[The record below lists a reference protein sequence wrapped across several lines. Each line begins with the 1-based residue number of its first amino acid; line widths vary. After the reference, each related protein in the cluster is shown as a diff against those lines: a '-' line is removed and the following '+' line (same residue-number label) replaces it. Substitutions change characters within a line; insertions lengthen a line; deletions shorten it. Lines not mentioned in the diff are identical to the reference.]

1 MPQNTD
7 DPILDERFRAA
18 LGLAAVLHHRQVRKG
33 TKIPYVAHLL
43 QVAATVLDHGGDGDE
58 AAAAL
63 LHDAAEDQ
71 GGEPTLRRIEE
82 ACGARVASIVRE
94 CSDSLAEDDSKKD
107 PWRVR
112 KERYL
117 AHLASSSVSARLVS
131 AADKL
136 HNCRSTARDWR
147 REGDALWRRFNAGM
161 DDQLWYHRAVVE
173 RLRASDPAPNLA
185 ELVDELDDAVTDLE
199 MLASR
204 GSLSQALAIAARVH
218 SRQRDKAGA
227 EYILHPLRVMSRV
240 GTDVERIAAVLHD
253 VVEDG
258 PGWTSARLRREGFSD
273 EVVGA
278 VDALTKREGEDYAD
292 FVRRA
297 GAHPVARRV
306 KLADLEDNM
315 DVRRLGAVTDKD
327 VERLRKYH
335 AARRELTS
343 PPFPRP
349 Q

>member
-1 MPQNTD
+1 MPQTTD

-18 LGLAAVLHHRQVRKG
+18 MGLAAVLHHRQVRKG
-33 TKIPYVAHLL
+33 TKIPYLAHLL
-43 QVAATVLDHGGDGDE
+43 QVAATVLEHGGDGDE

-71 GGEPTLRRIEE
+71 GGEATLRRIEE
-82 ACGARVASIVRE
+82 ACGARVAAIVRE

-117 AHLASSSVSARLVS
+117 AHLASASASARLVS

-136 HNCRSTARDWR
+136 HNCRATARGWR
-147 REGDALWRRFNAGM
+147 REGEEFWRRFNAGRGE
-161 DDQLWYHRAVVE
+161 QLWYQRAVVE

-185 ELVDELDDAVTDLE
+185 ELIEELDDAVLDLE
-199 MLASR
+199 MLAMC

-227 EYILHPLRVMSRV
+227 EYVHHPLRVMARV
-240 GTDVERIAAVLHD
+240 ETDAERIAAVLHD
-253 VVEDG
+253 VVEDS
-258 PGWTSARLRREGFSD
+258 PGWTPARLAREGFSD

-278 VDALTKREGEDYAD
+278 VEALTKREGEDYAD

-297 GAHPVARRV
+297 GANPVARRV

-315 DVRRLGAVTDKD
+315 DVRRLGTLTDKD
-327 VERLRKYH
+327 LERLRKYH
-335 AARRELTS
+335 AARRELIS
-343 PPFPRP
+343 
-349 Q
+349 